1 MRETNL
7 SRRTFL
13 RSAALTAGALGLGGL
28 IPSMMLGANDRIRF
42 GLIGTGGMGTGHLNS
57 LLGRSKDDNIQVGG
71 VCDVYQRR
79 VNRSLAACGN
89 AGHKAEGCLDYRKL
103 LDNKDIDAVLIA
115 TPDHW
120 HSKISIDAM
129 DAGKHVYCEKPM
141 TLTVEQAIEVRNA
154 VRKNKKVF
162 QVGPNYTAED
172 QFWKARDIIRDG
184 RIGKVTWAQGSYNRN
199 TTQDGTFGPLGTVNE
214 TAGPRQT
221 GEDFVDWD
229 MWLGWKFGLA
239 PRIPW
244 NPDHFFRFRR
254 YFSYNGGV
262 ATDLLYHRLAPL
274 LIALA
279 GENGEYPRRVNAS
292 GGLYVEKDG
301 RDVPDVFMMTVDY
314 PSETT
319 VFLESVLT
327 NSTQISTKIYG
338 KYGTIEFTGNPVI
351 TGQNEYIKD
360 FRERNG
366 GYDYLVVHAENG
378 RDLEGN
384 FIDVIRQG
392 GRLHCNVDLGCT
404 TMVAIKMAVESY
416 RQSKTLLWDAA
427 KEQVVT
433 ALEKEGKRKG

>member
-1 MRETNL
+1 
-7 SRRTFL
+7 
-13 RSAALTAGALGLGGL
+13 
-28 IPSMMLGANDRIRF
+28 
-42 GLIGTGGMGTGHLNS
+42 MGTGHLQS
-57 LLGRSKDDNIQVGG
+57 LLGRSSDDNIQIGG
-71 VCDVYQRR
+71 ICDVYQRR
-79 VNRSLAACGN
+79 VNRSLAACGK
-89 AGHKAEGCLDYRKL
+89 AGHKAEGYLDYRKL
-103 LDNKDIDAVLIA
+103 LDNRDIDAVLIA

-120 HSKISIDAM
+120 HSTISIAAM

-141 TLTVEQAIEVRNA
+141 TLTVEQAIEVRDA
-154 VRKNKKVF
+154 VRKYRKVF

-172 QFWKARDIIRDG
+172 QFWKARDIILGG

-199 TTQDGTFGPLGTVNE
+199 PRRDSAFGALGAVNE
-214 TAGPRQT
+214 AAGPQET
-221 GEDFVDWD
+221 GEDFIDWD
-229 MWLGWKFGLA
+229 MWLGWKLGLA

-314 PSETT
+314 PSEIT

-327 NSTQISTKIYG
+327 NNTQISTRVYG
-338 KYGTIEFTGNPVI
+338 KYGAIEFTGNPVL
-351 TGQNEYIKD
+351 TGQGEYMSE
-360 FRERNG
+360 FRERND
-366 GYDYLVVHAENG
+366 GYDSMIIHAENG

-392 GRLHCNVDLGCT
+392 GRLFCNVDLGCT
-404 TMVAIKMAVESY
+404 TMIAIKMAVESY
-416 RQSKTLLWDAA
+416 RQNKTFLWDAE
-427 KEQVVT
+427 KEKVVT
-433 ALEKEGKRKG
+433 APEVKREPRKKS